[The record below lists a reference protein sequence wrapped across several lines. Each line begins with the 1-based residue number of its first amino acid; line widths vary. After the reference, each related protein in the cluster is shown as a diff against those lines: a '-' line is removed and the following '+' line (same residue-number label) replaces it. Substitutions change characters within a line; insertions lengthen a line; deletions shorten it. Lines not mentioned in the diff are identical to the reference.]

1 MNNHRYGR
9 DFRGGYGGDYGRPYR
24 AGPRRGYDAGYARPS
39 RYDAGYSARS
49 GYDAGYSAS
58 SGRYDA
64 GYALRSPWLGE
75 AGPEWPSF
83 IPFGWNPMA
92 RWSGWDPGMGAAPRS
107 PDPIARAAYGE
118 GGYAPRGHDRGHRP
132 PARGYGRDY
141 GGAPRRVDPR
151 QSPTWG
157 RGGDDAVREWARR
170 HGYGM
175 EFTIEPRP
183 RGR

>member
-1 MNNHRYGR
+1 MGDHRYGR
-9 DFRGGYGGDYGRPYR
+9 EFRGGYGGDYGRPYR
-24 AGPRRGYDAGYARPS
+24 AGPGRGYDAGYARPSRYDAGYARPS
-39 RYDAGYSARS
+39 RYDAGYSARP
-49 GYDAGYSAS
+49 A
-58 SGRYDA
+58 YDA

-118 GGYAPRGHDRGHRP
+118 GGYAPGGHDRRPRP
-132 PARGYGRDY
+132 PSRGYGRDFA
-141 GGAPRRVDPR
+141 GAPRRVDPR
-151 QSPTWG
+151 NSPTWG